1 MPYVDLAFRL
11 SGATVP
17 VDHGYALYSA
27 ISRLTPEIHDAKEIG
42 VHPVRGLFTGNG
54 ALSLTERSR
63 LILRLPDEKIRVFLK
78 LAGKSLDVDG
88 HRLRVGVPETRV
100 LRPAAALY
108 ARLVT
113 IKGFMEPQTFLQ
125 AAQRQLQEMGVTAE
139 LRLGERKTFRVK
151 DKQVVG
157 FEMLATGL
165 SAEDSIKLQEI
176 GIGGRRR
183 MGCGVFVQKR
193 NSRES

>member
-1 MPYVDLAFRL
+1 MPYIDLSFRL
-11 SGATVP
+11 SGSTLP

-27 ISRLTPEIHDAKEIG
+27 VSRQAPEIHSTKGIG
-42 VHPVRGLFTGNG
+42 VHPVRGLYSGNG
-54 ALSLTERSR
+54 KLHLTERSH
-63 LILRLPDEKIRVFLK
+63 LTLRLPDNCIRIYLK
-78 LAGKSLDVDG
+78 LAGKTMDVDR
-88 HRLRVGVPETRV
+88 HRLRVGVPETQL
-100 LRPAAALY
+100 LRPAATLY

-157 FEMLATGL
+157 FEMLAISL
-165 SAEDSIKLQEI
+165 SAEDSVKLQEI
-176 GIGGRRR
+176 GVGGRRR
-183 MGCGVFVQKR
+183 MGCGVFVPQ
-193 NSRES
+193 